1 MEGAS
6 VCLLVAVLMGLF
18 LLVVGVMLSPFSG
31 GSFNDVVVTSIGYVA
46 FCVVALLVGTRL
58 SSP

>member
-31 GSFNDVVVTSIGYVA
+31 GSVGDAVATSLGYVA

-58 SSP
+58 SS

>member
-1 MEGAS
+1 

-31 GSFNDVVVTSIGYVA
+31 GSFNDVATTSLGYVA

-58 SSP
+58 SS